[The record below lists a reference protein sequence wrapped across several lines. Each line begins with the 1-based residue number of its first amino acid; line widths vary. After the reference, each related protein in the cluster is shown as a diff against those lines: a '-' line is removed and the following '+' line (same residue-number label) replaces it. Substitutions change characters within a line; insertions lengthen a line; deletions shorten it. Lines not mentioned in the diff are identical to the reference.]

1 MKPLENIQSLKK
13 RIKQLEKE
21 NLILKNKKDV
31 FFTDGKT
38 VKTPKNIEPIFD
50 KAAIVVKEYF
60 QSFTAN
66 PSLSKIEVNGERY
79 VLMRAESLA
88 NDFFK
93 NILKLYSDRPTPE
106 AIKIG
111 RNLLFDFAHLIG
123 IEDAKNFHKKMKL
136 KDPISK
142 LSAGPIHFAYTGWA
156 FVHILPESHPSADEN
171 FYIKYH
177 HPYSFEADSWI
188 KSKEKTNFPVCSM
201 NAGYS
206 SGWCEQSYGI
216 ELTSVEI
223 TCRAKGDK
231 HCTFIMAPPH
241 KIEEYLNKE
250 ELKNKPAKKYDIPL
264 FFEQKKSEEVIRR
277 TLKEKETLLKEIHH
291 RVKNNLQII
300 SSLLKLHA
308 DQSKDNHFSELVEE
322 SQNRIIS
329 MALIH
334 EMLYLNSDL
343 SKINLAQYTK
353 SLFEKLQST
362 YNKGDV
368 KLKLKIP
375 SDFHY
380 EIDKMIPIGLIMNE
394 ILSNSF
400 KYAFK
405 DKTGEVTISIIK
417 NSLTISDNGIGI
429 TKDAIKNSYANFGL
443 QLIDMLAEQ
452 IDATVKIN
460 RTKGTSF
467 EFMFNDDQKS

>member
-13 RIKQLEKE
+13 RIKELEKE
-21 NLILKNKKDV
+21 NLVLKNKKDV
-31 FFTDGKT
+31 FFTDRKT
-38 VKTPKNIEPIFD
+38 VKTSKELEPVFD
-50 KAAIVVKEYF
+50 KASEIVKKYF
-60 QSFTAN
+60 ETFTAN

-88 NDFFK
+88 KDFFK
-93 NILKLYSDRPTPE
+93 SILKLYSDIPTPE

-111 RNLLFDFAHLIG
+111 RNLLFDLAHLIG

-156 FVHILPESHPSADEN
+156 FVDILPESSPSPDEN
-171 FYIKYH
+171 FYLKYH
-177 HPYSFEADSWI
+177 HPFSFEADSWI
-188 KSKEKTNFPVCSM
+188 KSKEKTDFPVCSM

-206 SGWCEQSYGI
+206 SGWCEQSFGI

-223 TCRAKGDK
+223 TCQAKGDK
-231 HCTFIMAPPH
+231 NCTFIMAPPH
-241 KIEEYLNKE
+241 KIGEYLNKE

-264 FFEQKKSEEVIRR
+264 FFERKKSEEVIKE

-308 DQSKDNHFSELVEE
+308 DQSEDRSFSELVEE
-322 SQNRIIS
+322 SQNRINS

-334 EMLYLNSDL
+334 EMLYANSDL
-343 SKINLAQYTK
+343 SKINLAQYAE
-353 SLFEKLQST
+353 SLFGKLQST
-362 YNKGDV
+362 YNKSFV

-375 SDFHY
+375 KDFSY
-380 EIDKMIPIGLIMNE
+380 EIDKMISIGLIMNE
-394 ILSNSF
+394 VLSNSF
-400 KYAFK
+400 KYAFR
-405 DKTGEVTISIIK
+405 DKTGEITISIIK
-417 NSLTISDNGIGI
+417 NKLIIFDNGIGI
-429 TKDAIKNSYANFGL
+429 STGLSKNENSNFGL
-443 QLIDMLAEQ
+443 QLIDLLADQ
-452 IDATVKIN
+452 LDATVKIGRVN
-460 RTKGTSF
+460 GTSF
-467 EFMFNDDQKS
+467 EFNFKEDTTQ